1 MTEEQHQQAVNA
13 LAAMILSWLQ
23 RRAHDSHQPQP

>member
-13 LAAMILSWLQ
+13 LAAMILSWL
-23 RRAHDSHQPQP
+23 RHRAHHGQKPQP